1 MRSVIVGGGHA
12 AYFAITT
19 LREIDFPGE
28 ITIIETTIEKAEVAK
43 KQFPFA
49 EVLNLEIDEIGE
61 FLKMDRKEIDVFVTC
76 TGSDAL
82 NLKLAKQA
90 KEAGIPKVVSVVN
103 NPLNEVHFKKA
114 GIELIIDPFSLI
126 GIKLKELFAEASPV
140 KLYEGMEKRVALYAV
155 KAPRACKLKAEIDPS
170 CVLVLVKRRQKVVT
184 GLDDVGKGDTIYVIG
199 EARKAKKLASEIAKE
214 LRGKGRRRAR
224 S

>member
-1 MRSVIVGGGHA
+1 MRSVIIGGGHA

-61 FLKMDRKEIDVFVTC
+61 FLKVDRKEIDVLVTC

-82 NLKLAKQA
+82 NLRLAKQA
-90 KEAGIPKVVSVVN
+90 KEAGIPKVISVMN

-114 GIELIIDPFSLI
+114 GIDLIIDPFSLI
-126 GIKLKELFAEASPV
+126 EIKLKEVFSSALPI
-140 KLYEGMEKRVALYAV
+140 KLYEGMEKRVALYAI
-155 KAPRACKLKAEIDPS
+155 KASKACTPRVRPDPS
-170 CVLVLVKRRQKVVT
+170 CVLVLVKRKQKVIT
-184 GLDDVGKGDTIYVIG
+184 GLDKVSKGDTIYVMG
-199 EARKAKKLASEIAKE
+199 EARKAKRLAVQIAKE
-214 LRGKGRRRAR
+214 LKERGRRRAQA
-224 S
+224 

>member
-1 MRSVIVGGGHA
+1 VRSVIVGGGHA

-61 FLKMDRKEIDVFVTC
+61 FLTVDRKEIDVLVTC

-82 NLKLAKQA
+82 NLRLAKQA
-90 KEAGIPKVVSVVN
+90 KEAGIPKVISVVN

-114 GIELIIDPFSLI
+114 GIDLIIDPFSLI
-126 GIKLKELFAEASPV
+126 ETKLKELFSNALPV

-155 KAPRACKLKAEIDPS
+155 KASSARVLSVEPDPC
-170 CVLVLVKRRQKVVT
+170 CVLVLVKRKQKVIA
-184 GLDDVGKGDTIYVIG
+184 GLDKVSKGDTIYIIG
-199 EARKAKKLASEIAKE
+199 EAKRAKRLAVQIAKE
-214 LRGKGRRRAR
+214 FRAKGRRRAR
-224 S
+224 A

>member
-90 KEAGIPKVVSVVN
+90 KEAGIPKVISVMN

-126 GIKLKELFAEASPV
+126 ETKLKELFSEGSAV

-155 KAPRACKLKAEIDPS
+155 KAPKAYKLKAKPDPS
-170 CVLVLVKRRQKVVT
+170 CVLILVKRKQKVIA
-184 GLDDVGKGDTIYVIG
+184 GLEKVGKGDIIYVIG
-199 EARKAKKLASEIAKE
+199 EAKKARKLASEIARE
-214 LRGKGRRRAR
+214 LRGKGRHQAR